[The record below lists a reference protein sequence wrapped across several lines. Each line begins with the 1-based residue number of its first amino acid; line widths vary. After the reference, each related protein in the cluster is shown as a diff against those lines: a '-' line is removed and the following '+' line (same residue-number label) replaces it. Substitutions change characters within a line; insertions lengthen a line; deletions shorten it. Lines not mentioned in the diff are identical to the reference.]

1 MGVLKFVFL
10 LTLPLMLASC
20 GAHRNT
26 PSSTT
31 EDHSQNIEITESVE
45 VSAEE
50 EPEALLPEKIPFSK
64 VAENALEYLGTKYKY
79 GGTSQEGMDCS
90 GLVYT
95 AFLKEDIALPRTS
108 RDISLQGER
117 LNLDEVQKGDLLFFQ
132 TNKKR
137 KVINH
142 VGLIVDVGKQ
152 EIFFV
157 HSTTSRGVII
167 SSLDENYWQ
176 EHFVMARRVQ

>member
-1 MGVLKFVFL
+1 ML
-10 LTLPLMLASC
+10 LPVMLASC
-20 GAHRNT
+20 GAHRNIAASNEDT
-26 PSSTT
+26 PEKIT
-31 EDHSQNIEITESVE
+31 ITESEE
-45 VSAEE
+45 VSDEITEE
-50 EPEALLPEKIPFSK
+50 EPEPVLTEKIPFSK

-90 GLVYT
+90 GLIFT
-95 AFLKEDIALPRTS
+95 AFLKEDITLPRTS
-108 RDISLQGER
+108 KDISLQGER
-117 LNLDEVQKGDLLFFQ
+117 LNLEEVKKGDLLFFQ
-132 TNKKR
+132 TNTRR

-142 VGLIVDVGKQ
+142 VGLVVDVGEQ